1 MFRTLITLAFLAITA
16 AGTAYAQDHKGWCT
30 DAHMKKMDAMIAKM
44 TNSEKQK
51 SAQMH
56 LDLSKAEMKKNNT
69 PGCVKHM
76 QEAHKAM
83 GL

>member
-1 MFRTLITLAFLAITA
+1 MFKILITLAFLALPA
-16 AGTAYAQDHKGWCT
+16 AGTAYAQSHKDWCT
-30 DAHMKKMDAMIAKM
+30 DAHMEKMEAMIAKM

-51 SAQMH
+51 AARAH
-56 LDLSKAEMKKNNT
+56 LHLSKAEMKKNNT
-69 PGCVKHM
+69 PGCVKQM